1 MIWKFNKWKKH
12 NREAGWINSDSLT
25 KEEHLKVYELSVE
38 IREALLSWKTA
49 EQKFEYACGHDE
61 VELAIYQV
69 MAAEQKYRLL
79 LNKARKLDVDWS
91 DVKGYVV

>member
-1 MIWKFNKWKKH
+1 MN
-12 NREAGWINSDSLT
+12 ESLS
-25 KEEHLKVYELSVE
+25 EEERLKVYELSVE
-38 IREALLSWKTA
+38 IREALMHWKTA

-91 DVKGYVV
+91 NVKGYVV